1 MRISEALNLT
11 LEHFNITGRE
21 LAQRSG
27 VTESALSRFRRGEK
41 DLQASSIEKLFA
53 GLPSEAFHYLMAQL
67 WLSRNRPESSIHML
81 RVIASNIQTG
91 EVALNPSF
99 PETLLAS

>member
-27 VTESALSRFRRGEK
+27 VTESALSRFRHGEQ

-53 GLPSEAFHYLMAQL
+53 GLPSNAFHYLMAQL
-67 WLSRNRPESSIHML
+67 WLEREESESAVQML
-81 RVIASNIQTG
+81 SLIASRIQTG
-91 EVALNPSF
+91 KVVLNSSS
-99 PETLLAS
+99 PEALLAS

>member
-27 VTESALSRFRRGEK
+27 VTESALSRFRCGEK

-67 WLSRNRPESSIHML
+67 WLSRNKPESSVQIL

-91 EVALNPSF
+91 EVALKTSF

>member
-41 DLQASSIEKLFA
+41 DLQASSIEKLLA
-53 GLPSEAFHYLMAQL
+53 GLPDDAYHYLMAQL
-67 WLSRNRPESSIHML
+67 WLSRNKPQSTVHML
-81 RVIASNIQTG
+81 SVIASNIQTG
-91 EVALNPSF
+91 EVALNTSF